1 LSSYSEDDKKKCATV
16 QAAADRI
23 AYYVDDLH
31 DIESCGCNPE
41 TITYLLNGVSSN
53 ADLSLNS
60 NKELHAVKRKLEE
73 YLDSQLTVTII
84 IPSEDG
90 LTTNLEGF
98 LAFFERFR
106 SLDITVVLL
115 NDTFPNSI
123 K

>member
-1 LSSYSEDDKKKCATV
+1 MLISPSIV
-16 QAAADRI
+16 I
-23 AYYVDDLH
+23 
-31 DIESCGCNPE
+31 
-41 TITYLLNGVSSN
+41 
-53 ADLSLNS
+53 
-60 NKELHAVKRKLEE
+60 KRKLEE